1 MQRPFDCVWGLRN
14 SARARKLMLMAA
26 VALMVMLF
34 AGSGCPPGPPPPPPL
49 DPHTLPTD
57 ARDDCPLSSAT
68 FSGWFQTGTPSL
80 NGVVNPADSLN
91 FPDIP
96 NCSFYEWSE
105 HMFLWL
111 TSPTPP
117 EYGGGGGRIF
127 DSAPFFDVSP
137 LDGSGHRTFVPHTAG
152 LIRSFSLRAAQLGPG
167 ALPVILDKSGQMLQF
182 ESAEKGATLQVR
194 SASGELVT
202 VAHARMGEN
211 GTPILLDKANKVITL
226 QAAKIEKTTDQQQTR
241 LVTAKRF
248 IIDGIPIFVDPSL
261 AVIEV
266 EQGQAAGN
274 GVLEAQ
280 KTANGSLVYYQTIV
294 NDVYAY
300 FATGVKD
307 HAITATQFPINATD
321 LANITAFASG
331 HATFPDPNA
340 LAVEVKS
347 SWVEATGLPNLSSY
361 ITITATI
368 PTYDTSSTTTWTL
381 TGQKTVQLAL
391 VGFHVVGSTG
401 SAPRKPQGH
410 PEMIWATFEHF
421 ANAPR
426 ADYRYFNT
434 GGTNQAVPENTNA
447 TWLFSATYPSPPP
460 ALTNFNQE
468 HMNFS
473 SPPNIN
479 ANSGFTISPSDTL
492 RIEPFGIDGSNAAS
506 NTQVI
511 SMNNHVRGMLVGGDI
526 RGNYIMTGATWTPFG
541 APPTGGN
548 GVGTNLLSN
557 TTMETYQQGTN
568 CFTCHNQ
575 PMLGDPTGNGL
586 SHIFGPLQPLF

>member
-1 MQRPFDCVWGLRN
+1 MQRPFNCVWGLDN

-137 LDGSGHRTFVPHTAG
+137 LDGSNHRTFVPHTSG
-152 LIRSFSLRAAQLGPG
+152 IRSFSLRAAQLGPG
-167 ALPVILDKSGQMLQF
+167 ALPVILDKSRQMIQF

-202 VAHARMGEN
+202 VAHARMGKN

-248 IIDGIPIFVDPSL
+248 IIDGIPIFVDPTL

-266 EQGQAAGN
+266 EQGQALGN

-300 FATGVKD
+300 FATGFKD

-361 ITITATI
+361 ITMTATI

-401 SAPRKPQGH
+401 SKPRAPQGH

-426 ADYRYFNT
+426 SAYSYINT
-434 GGTNQAVPENTNA
+434 SNSTIPIARNTNA
-447 TWLFSATYPSPPP
+447 TWLFCATNADPLGPD
-460 ALTNFNQE
+460 TDFNKE

-492 RIEPFGIDGSNAAS
+492 RLEPFGIDGSNAAS

-575 PMLGDPTGNGL
+575 PMLGDPSGNGL
-586 SHIFGPLQPLF
+586 SHIFGPLQALF

>member
-1 MQRPFDCVWGLRN
+1 MQRPFDCVWVLRD
-14 SARARKLMLMAA
+14 SGRVRKLILMAA
-26 VALMVMLF
+26 VAFMVMVF
-34 AGSGCPPGPPPPPPL
+34 AGSGCPPPPPPPPL

-137 LDGSGHRTFVPHTAG
+137 LDGSGHRTFVPHRAD

-167 ALPVILDKSGQMLQF
+167 TLPVILDKSGQMLQF

-202 VAHARMGEN
+202 VAHARMEKN
-211 GTPILLDKANKVITL
+211 GTPILLDKANKVIKL

-266 EQGQAAGN
+266 EQGQAEGN

-361 ITITATI
+361 ITMTATI

-426 ADYRYFNT
+426 AAYSYFNT
-434 GGTNQAVPENTNA
+434 SSSTINIAQNTNA
-447 TWLFSATYPSPPP
+447 TWLFCATNSSGP
-460 ALTNFNQE
+460 FNQE

-479 ANSGFTISPSDTL
+479 ANTGFTISPSDTL
-492 RIEPFGIDGSNAAS
+492 RIEPFGIDGSNAGS

>member
-1 MQRPFDCVWGLRN
+1 MQRPFNCVWGLDN

-26 VALMVMLF
+26 VAFMVMLF
-34 AGSGCPPGPPPPPPL
+34 AGSGCPPPPPPPPL

-57 ARDDCPLSSAT
+57 ARDDCPLSSTT
-68 FSGWFQTGTPSL
+68 FSGWFQTGTPAL

-137 LDGSGHRTFVPHTAG
+137 LDGSNHRTFVPHTSG
-152 LIRSFSLRAAQLGPG
+152 RRFFSLRAAQLGPG
-167 ALPVILDKSGQMLQF
+167 TLPVILDKSGQMIQF

-202 VAHARMGEN
+202 VVHARMGKN
-211 GTPILLDKANKVITL
+211 GTPILLDKANKAITL
-226 QAAKIEKTTDQQQTR
+226 QAAKIERTTDQMQTR
-241 LVTAKRF
+241 LLTARRF
-248 IIDGIPIFVDPSL
+248 MIDGIPIFVDPSL
-261 AVIEV
+261 DVVEV
-266 EQGQAAGN
+266 EQGQAQGN

-307 HAITATQFPINATD
+307 HAITATQFPINAAD

-361 ITITATI
+361 ITMTATI
-368 PTYDTSSTTTWTL
+368 PTYDTITSTTTWTL

-426 ADYRYFNT
+426 ADYHYFNT
-434 GGTNQAVPENTNA
+434 GGTNQDVPENANA
-447 TWLFSATYPSPPP
+447 AWLFSATYPSPPP
-460 ALTNFNQE
+460 PLTNFNQE

-479 ANSGFTISPSDTL
+479 ANPAFTISPSDTL
-492 RIEPFGIDGSNAAS
+492 RIEPFGIDGSNAGS

-526 RGNYIMTGATWTPFG
+526 RGSYIMTGATWTPFG

-575 PMLGDPTGNGL
+575 PMLGDPSGNGL